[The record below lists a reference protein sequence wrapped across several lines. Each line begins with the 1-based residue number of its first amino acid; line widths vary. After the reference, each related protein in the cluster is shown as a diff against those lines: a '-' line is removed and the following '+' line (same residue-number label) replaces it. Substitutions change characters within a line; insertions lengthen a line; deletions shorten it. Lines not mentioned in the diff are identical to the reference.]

1 MKMISLNDLKMEEEG
16 IIQEIKCK
24 DNIKRRLLDL
34 GLIEGTAV
42 KLILISPFKDPKAYD
57 VRGTT
62 IALRKEDAEKIFIS
76 KN

>member
-1 MKMISLNDLKMEEEG
+1 MGIISLNDLKMEEEG

>member
-34 GLIEGTAV
+34 GLIEGTTV